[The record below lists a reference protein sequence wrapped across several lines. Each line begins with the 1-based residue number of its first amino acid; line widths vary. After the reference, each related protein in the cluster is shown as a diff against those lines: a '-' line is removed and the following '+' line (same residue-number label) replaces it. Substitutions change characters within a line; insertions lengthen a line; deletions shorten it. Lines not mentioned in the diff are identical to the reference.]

1 MNWKKILLNGRVI
14 LLTLFLIMSIVSLAT
29 RGLTFGLDIS
39 GGISITVKLEKP
51 VDTQT
56 MEQVRIALEQRLN
69 ALGVKDITIEPW
81 GNQFVLVKVAG
92 VNEEEANQLVETI
105 ERQGVFYAEFQGVIF
120 ATGKDILN
128 VGSVSY
134 DPRQSAWVVPFRLS
148 KDAAE
153 KFAKLALGKAGYP
166 VDMFLDPPVNSTLVV
181 SKDFY
186 DALNSPRFMFEGNMT
201 LAERI
206 EKAFNIKIIKY
217 NNQTAQEIA
226 KIAKGSEKVLLVDVD
241 GNLEKQLKALG
252 LKVEVWKR
260 GNDEDMESF
269 VRRVLRLYGPYRVG
283 EGLATGRASTEVMI
297 SIGGSQNDLKA
308 RNDAQVVAVVLR
320 SGSLPVKLSIE
331 RIDYISPKLGEDF
344 KRQVLIAG
352 IAALLVVGAIVYLH
366 YRKLKIAIP
375 VMFTSFSEVLIILG
389 IASIIRWNLDLPSI
403 AGIIAAIGT
412 GVDQQ
417 IVITDELLGDVTA
430 GKKRIVKR
438 SGILKRMGRA
448 FFIILAS
455 ASTTIVAMSFLFK
468 FFVGGLRG
476 FAFTTILGI
485 LIGILITRP
494 AYGEI
499 AKVLIGERR

>member
-1 MNWKKILLNGRVI
+1 MKWKKILLNGRVI
-14 LLTLFLIMSIVSLAT
+14 LLIFFLMISIISLAT

-51 VDTQT
+51 VDPQT
-56 MEQVRIALEQRLN
+56 MEQVRIALDQRLN

-81 GNQFVLVKVAG
+81 GNQFVIIKVAR
-92 VNEEEANQLVETI
+92 VSEEEADQLVKTI
-105 ERQGVFYAEFQGVIF
+105 ERQGVFYAEFEGVIF

-148 KDAAE
+148 KEAAE
-153 KFAKLALGKAGYP
+153 KFAELARGKAGYP

-181 SKDFY
+181 SKEFY
-186 DALNSPRFMFEGNMT
+186 NALTSSEFMMAGNMT

-206 EKAFNIKIIKY
+206 EKAFNIKILVY
-217 NNQTAQEIA
+217 NNQTAEEIA
-226 KIAKGSEKVLLVDVD
+226 EVAKNSERVILVDVNND
-241 GNLEKQLKALG
+241 LAKELKALG
-252 LKVEVWKR
+252 LSVEIRTREK
-260 GNDEDMESF
+260 DETMDEF
-269 VRRVLRLYGPYRVG
+269 VRRVLRLYGPYKVG
-283 EGLATGRASTEVMI
+283 SGLATGQPQTEVMI
-297 SIGGSQNDLKA
+297 SIGGSQNDIRA
-308 RNDAQVVAVVLR
+308 RNDAQIVAVVLR

-331 RIDYISPKLGEDF
+331 RIDYISPKLGENF
-344 KRQVLIAG
+344 KQQVLIAG

-366 YRKLKIAIP
+366 YRRFKIAIP

-389 IASIIRWNLDLPSI
+389 IASMIRWNLDLPSI

-417 IVITDELLGDVTA
+417 IVITDELLGEV
-430 GKKRIVKR
+430 GGVKRRSVKR
-438 SGILKRMGRA
+438 SGVLKRMGRA

-455 ASTTIVAMSFLFK
+455 ATTTIVAMSFLFK

-476 FAFTTILGI
+476 FAFTTILGV
-485 LIGILITRP
+485 LVGILITRP

>member
-1 MNWKKILLNGRVI
+1 MKWKKILLNGRVI
-14 LLTLFLIMSIVSLAT
+14 LLIFFLMISIISLAT

-51 VDTQT
+51 VDPQT
-56 MEQVRIALEQRLN
+56 MEQVRIALDQRLN
-69 ALGVKDITIEPW
+69 ALGVKDIIIEPW
-81 GNQFVLVKVAG
+81 GNQFVIIKVAR
-92 VNEEEANQLVETI
+92 VSEEEADQLVKTI
-105 ERQGVFYAEFQGVIF
+105 ERQGVFYAEFEGVIF

-148 KDAAE
+148 KEAAE
-153 KFAKLALGKAGYP
+153 KFAELARGKAGYP

-181 SKDFY
+181 SKEFY
-186 DALNSPRFMFEGNMT
+186 NALTSSEFMMAGNMT

-206 EKAFNIKIIKY
+206 EKAFNIKILVY
-217 NNQTAQEIA
+217 NNQTAEEIA
-226 KIAKGSEKVLLVDVD
+226 EVAKNSERVILVDVNSD
-241 GNLEKQLKALG
+241 LAKELKALG
-252 LKVEVWKR
+252 LSVEIRTREK
-260 GNDEDMESF
+260 DETMDEF
-269 VRRVLRLYGPYRVG
+269 VRRVLRLYGPYKVG
-283 EGLATGRASTEVMI
+283 SGLATGQPQTEVMI
-297 SIGGSQNDLKA
+297 SIGGSQNDIRA
-308 RNDAQVVAVVLR
+308 RNDAQIVAVVLR

-331 RIDYISPKLGEDF
+331 RIDYISPKLGENF
-344 KRQVLIAG
+344 KQQVLIAG

-366 YRKLKIAIP
+366 YRRFKIAIP

-389 IASIIRWNLDLPSI
+389 IASMIRWNLDLPSI

-417 IVITDELLGDVTA
+417 IVITDELLGEV
-430 GKKRIVKR
+430 GGVKRRSVKR
-438 SGILKRMGRA
+438 SGVLKRMGRA

-455 ASTTIVAMSFLFK
+455 ATTTIVAMSFLFK

-476 FAFTTILGI
+476 FAFTTILGV
-485 LIGILITRP
+485 LVGILITRP

>member
-1 MNWKKILLNGRVI
+1 MKWKKILLNGRVI
-14 LLTLFLIMSIVSLAT
+14 LLIFFLMISIISLAT

-51 VDTQT
+51 VDPQT
-56 MEQVRIALEQRLN
+56 MEQVRIALDQRLN

-81 GNQFVLVKVAG
+81 GNQFVIIKVAR
-92 VNEEEANQLVETI
+92 VSEEEADQLVKTI
-105 ERQGVFYAEFQGVIF
+105 ERQGVFYAEFEGVIF

-128 VGSVSY
+128 VGSVGY

-148 KDAAE
+148 KEAAE
-153 KFAKLALGKAGYP
+153 KFAELARGKAGYP

-181 SKDFY
+181 SKEFY
-186 DALNSPRFMFEGNMT
+186 NALISPEFIMSGDMT

-206 EKAFNIKIIKY
+206 EKAFNIKIIVY
-217 NNQTAQEIA
+217 NNQTPEEIA
-226 KIAKGSEKVLLVDVD
+226 EVTKNSERIILVDVD
-241 GNLEKQLKALG
+241 NNLTKELKALG
-252 LKVEVWKR
+252 LNVEIWTKEK
-260 GNDEDMESF
+260 GEEMDEF
-269 VRRVLRLYGPYRVG
+269 VRRVLRLYGPYKVG
-283 EGLATGRASTEVMI
+283 SGLATGQPQTEVMI
-297 SIGGSQNDLKA
+297 SIGGSQNDIRA
-308 RNDAQVVAVVLR
+308 RNDAQIVAVVLR

-331 RIDYISPKLGEDF
+331 RIDYISPKLGENF
-344 KRQVLIAG
+344 KQQVLIAG

-366 YRKLKIAIP
+366 YRRFKIAIP

-389 IASIIRWNLDLPSI
+389 IASMIRWNLDLPSI

-417 IVITDELLGDVTA
+417 IVITDELLGEVGG
-430 GKKRIVKR
+430 GKRRLIKR
-438 SGILKRMGRA
+438 SGVLKRMGRA

-455 ASTTIVAMSFLFK
+455 ATTTIVAMSFLFK

-476 FAFTTILGI
+476 FAFTTILGV
-485 LIGILITRP
+485 LVGILITRP

>member
-1 MNWKKILLNGRVI
+1 MKWKKILLNGRVI
-14 LLTLFLIMSIVSLAT
+14 LLIFFLMISIISLAT

-51 VDTQT
+51 VDPQT
-56 MEQVRIALEQRLN
+56 MEQVRIALDQRLN

-81 GNQFVLVKVAG
+81 GNQFVIIKVAR
-92 VNEEEANQLVETI
+92 VSEEEADQLVKTI
-105 ERQGVFYAEFQGVIF
+105 ERQGVFYAEFEGVIF

-148 KDAAE
+148 KEAAE
-153 KFAKLALGKAGYP
+153 KFAELARGKAGYP

-181 SKDFY
+181 SKEFY
-186 DALNSPRFMFEGNMT
+186 NALTSSEFMMAGNMT

-206 EKAFNIKIIKY
+206 EKAFNIKILVY
-217 NNQTAQEIA
+217 NNQTAEEIA
-226 KIAKGSEKVLLVDVD
+226 EVAKNSERVILVDVNSD
-241 GNLEKQLKALG
+241 LAKELKALG
-252 LKVEVWKR
+252 LSVEIRTREK
-260 GNDEDMESF
+260 DETMDEF
-269 VRRVLRLYGPYRVG
+269 VRRVLRLYGPYKVG
-283 EGLATGRASTEVMI
+283 SGLATGQPQTEVMI
-297 SIGGSQNDLKA
+297 SIGGSQNDIRA
-308 RNDAQVVAVVLR
+308 RNDAQIVAVVLR

-331 RIDYISPKLGEDF
+331 RIDYISPKLGENF
-344 KRQVLIAG
+344 KQQVLIAG

-366 YRKLKIAIP
+366 YRRFKIAIP

-389 IASIIRWNLDLPSI
+389 IASMIRWNLDLPSI

-417 IVITDELLGDVTA
+417 IVITDELLGEV
-430 GKKRIVKR
+430 GGVKRRSVKR
-438 SGILKRMGRA
+438 SGVLKRMGRA

-455 ASTTIVAMSFLFK
+455 ATTTIVAMSFLFK

-476 FAFTTILGI
+476 FAFTTILGV
-485 LIGILITRP
+485 LVGILITRP

>member
-1 MNWKKILLNGRVI
+1 MKWKKLMFNFRII
-14 LLTLFLIMSIVSLAT
+14 LLTFFLIISIVSLAT

-51 VDTQT
+51 VDQQT

-81 GNQFVLVKVAG
+81 GNQFVIVKVAR
-92 VNEEEANQLVETI
+92 VSEEEADQLVKTI

-134 DPRQSAWVVPFRLS
+134 DPRQGAWVVPFRIS
-148 KDAAE
+148 KEAAE

-181 SKDFY
+181 SKEFY
-186 DALNSPRFMFEGNMT
+186 EALNSPTFMMAGNMT
-201 LAERI
+201 LAQRV
-206 EKAFNIKIIKY
+206 EKAFGIKIIVY
-217 NNQTAQEIA
+217 TNQTPEEIA
-226 KIAKGSEKVLLVDVD
+226 KIARGSERVILVDVD
-241 GNLEKQLKALG
+241 GNLAKKLRELG
-252 LKVEVWKR
+252 LSVEVRTRNK
-260 GNDEDMESF
+260 DESMEDF
-269 VRRVLRLYGPYRVG
+269 VRRVLRLYGPYRVS
-283 EGLATGRASTEVMI
+283 EGLATGQPSTQVMV
-297 SIGGSQNDLKA
+297 SIGGSQNDIKA

-331 RIDYISPKLGEDF
+331 RIDYISPKLGENF
-344 KRQVLIAG
+344 KKQVLIAG

-366 YRKLKIAIP
+366 YRRLKIAIP

-417 IVITDELLGDVTA
+417 IVITDELLGETSSR
-430 GKKRIVKR
+430 RIVKR
-438 SGILKRMGRA
+438 SGVLKRMGRA

-455 ASTTIVAMSFLFK
+455 ATTTIVAMSFLFK

-476 FAFTTILGI
+476 FAFTTILGV
-485 LIGILITRP
+485 LIGILVTRP

-499 AKVLIGERR
+499 AKFLIGEGR

>member
-1 MNWKKILLNGRVI
+1 MKWKKILLNGRVI
-14 LLTLFLIMSIVSLAT
+14 LLIFFLMISIISLAT

-51 VDTQT
+51 VDPQT
-56 MEQVRIALEQRLN
+56 MEQVRIALDQRLN

-81 GNQFVLVKVAG
+81 GNQFVIIKVAR
-92 VNEEEANQLVETI
+92 VSEEEADQLVKTI
-105 ERQGVFYAEFQGVIF
+105 ERQGVFYAEFEGVIF

-148 KDAAE
+148 KEAAE
-153 KFAKLALGKAGYP
+153 KFAELARGKAGYP

-181 SKDFY
+181 SKEFY
-186 DALNSPRFMFEGNMT
+186 NALTSSEFMMAGNMT

-206 EKAFNIKIIKY
+206 EKAFNIKILVY
-217 NNQTAQEIA
+217 NNQTAEEIA
-226 KIAKGSEKVLLVDVD
+226 EVAKNSERVILVDVNSD
-241 GNLEKQLKALG
+241 LAKELKALG
-252 LKVEVWKR
+252 LSVEIRTREK
-260 GNDEDMESF
+260 DETMDEF
-269 VRRVLRLYGPYRVG
+269 VRRVLRLYGPYKVG
-283 EGLATGRASTEVMI
+283 SGLATGQPQTEVMI
-297 SIGGSQNDLKA
+297 SIGGSQNDVRA
-308 RNDAQVVAVVLR
+308 RNDAQIVAVVLR

-331 RIDYISPKLGEDF
+331 RIDYISPKLGENF
-344 KRQVLIAG
+344 KQQVLIAG

-366 YRKLKIAIP
+366 YRRFKIAIP

-389 IASIIRWNLDLPSI
+389 IASMIRWNLDLPSI

-417 IVITDELLGDVTA
+417 IVITDELLGEV
-430 GKKRIVKR
+430 GGVKRRSVKR
-438 SGILKRMGRA
+438 SGVLKRMGRA

-455 ASTTIVAMSFLFK
+455 ATTTIVAMSFLFK

-476 FAFTTILGI
+476 FAFTTILGV
-485 LIGILITRP
+485 LVGILITRP

>member
-1 MNWKKILLNGRVI
+1 MKWKKILLNGRVI
-14 LLTLFLIMSIVSLAT
+14 LLIFLLMISIISLAT

-51 VDTQT
+51 VDPQT
-56 MEQVRIALEQRLN
+56 MEQVRIALDQRLN

-81 GNQFVLVKVAG
+81 GNQFVIIKVAR
-92 VNEEEANQLVETI
+92 VSEEEADQLVKTI
-105 ERQGVFYAEFQGVIF
+105 ERQGVFYAEFEGIIF

-148 KDAAE
+148 KEAAE
-153 KFAKLALGKAGYP
+153 KFAELARGKAGYP

-181 SKDFY
+181 SKEFY
-186 DALNSPRFMFEGNMT
+186 NALTSSEFMMAGNMT

-206 EKAFNIKIIKY
+206 EKAFNIKILVY
-217 NNQTAQEIA
+217 NNQTAEEIA
-226 KIAKGSEKVLLVDVD
+226 EVAKNSERVILVDVNSD
-241 GNLEKQLKALG
+241 LAKELKALG
-252 LKVEVWKR
+252 LSVEIRTREK
-260 GNDEDMESF
+260 DETMDEF
-269 VRRVLRLYGPYRVG
+269 VRRVLRLYGPYKVG
-283 EGLATGRASTEVMI
+283 SGLATGQPQTEVMI
-297 SIGGSQNDLKA
+297 SIGGSQNDIRA
-308 RNDAQVVAVVLR
+308 RNDAQIVAVVLR

-331 RIDYISPKLGEDF
+331 RIDYISPKLGENF
-344 KRQVLIAG
+344 KQQVLIAG

-366 YRKLKIAIP
+366 YRRFKIAIP

-389 IASIIRWNLDLPSI
+389 IASMIRWNLDLPSI

-417 IVITDELLGDVTA
+417 IVITDELLGEV
-430 GKKRIVKR
+430 GGVKRRSVKR
-438 SGILKRMGRA
+438 SGVLKRMGRA

-455 ASTTIVAMSFLFK
+455 ATTTIVAMSFLFK

-476 FAFTTILGI
+476 FAFTTILGV
-485 LIGILITRP
+485 LVGILITRP